1 VCLLLEAEVFKL
13 ALTQGPFAA
22 LFVALLF
29 WVLRENSKRENTLM
43 SFFDKIDA
51 RTANIERRQES
62 ISERVDR
69 IIDCMK
75 G

>member
-1 VCLLLEAEVFKL
+1 MEAEVFKL

-43 SFFDKIDA
+43 AFFDKIDA